1 MNSDTLVPIMRI
13 LVMGVSGCGKSS
25 VGHALAEALSLTF
38 IDGDD
43 LHPKSNRDKMA
54 GGTPLTD
61 DDRWPWLDK
70 VGKAL
75 AEADAPG
82 IVIACSALK
91 RTYRDRI
98 LAASPETVFVHL
110 TGSRELLLQR
120 MQGRGN
126 HFMKPEMLDSQLA
139 ILEQLAEDE
148 PGISIDVAKPLRE
161 IVAASVDYVLGENSG
176 KTD

>member
-13 LVMGVSGCGKSS
+13 LVMGVSGCGKTS
-25 VGHALAEALSLTF
+25 VGIALAEALSLPF

-43 LHPKSNRDKMA
+43 LHPQANRTKMA

-61 DDRWPWLDK
+61 EDRWPWLDK
-70 VGKAL
+70 VGQAL

-91 RTYRDRI
+91 RVYRERI
-98 LAASPETVFVHL
+98 LAVSPDTLFVHL
-110 TGSRELLLQR
+110 TGSRQLLLER

-139 ILEQLAEDE
+139 ILEPLDADE
-148 PGISIDVAKPLRE
+148 PGVTFDVAQPLAN
-161 IVAASVDYVLGENSG
+161 IVAEAVTYVS
-176 KTD
+176 DRRI

>member
-1 MNSDTLVPIMRI
+1 
-13 LVMGVSGCGKSS
+13 MGVSGCGKTS
-25 VGHALAEALSLTF
+25 VGIALAEALSLPF

-43 LHPKSNRDKMA
+43 LHPQSNRDKMA

-70 VGKAL
+70 VGQAL

-91 RTYRDRI
+91 RVYRERI

-110 TGSRELLLQR
+110 TGSRELLLER
-120 MQGRGN
+120 MRGRGN

-139 ILEQLAEDE
+139 ILEPLAADE
-148 PGISIDVAKPLRE
+148 PGMAFDVALPIDE
-161 IVAASVDYVLGENSG
+161 IVRGAKKFIAR
-176 KTD
+176 